1 MPCADQDDRLAGRN
15 GDIWRAYI
23 TGRNQEWIGQHFG
36 ISQQRVSQI
45 LTAVRDALPDDE
57 RDEWRLIAIQTL
69 WEVHA
74 DLVDLVRAPL
84 PPAFSQRGE
93 ILRNEDEAVVHDAA
107 NRLAAVGQLL
117 RLQERMGRTLG
128 TDAPERFEGTATVNY
143 TVNGV
148 ETDAL
153 T

>member
-69 WEVHA
+69 REVHA
-74 DLVDLVRAPL
+74 DLVDLIREPL

-93 ILRNEDEAVVHDAA
+93 ILHDETGTTVHDAA
-107 NRLAAVGQLL
+107 DRLAAVGQLL